1 MFRLLYIDPGTGSML
16 FTILIGLLGAA
27 MYFFR
32 GLYMKLRFLL
42 TGGKADKIND
52 KKLPIVIFTDHKRY
66 WNTFEP
72 ICDAFEERQ
81 QQLYYYTMSPDDPG
95 LKKEYKY
102 IKAEFIGEG
111 NKAFARMNMLNAT
124 MVLSTTP
131 SLDVFQW
138 KRSKY
143 VDYYVFISHAAND
156 ISGYRMFGID
166 YFDSIFLSG
175 DYQIHQVRKLEEI
188 RGLPQKELIM
198 MGVPY
203 MDEMLKRLQSCDPLP
218 PHETT
223 VLLAPSWGKS
233 SILVKYGERF
243 IDALINTGYHI
254 IVRPHPQ
261 SYTSDK
267 EVIDRLKEKYRENDH
282 FEWNRDNDNFEVL
295 RRSDIMISDF
305 SGVIFD
311 YTLVF
316 DKPIVYADTSFDFGP
331 YDYHTVNEPTW
342 TFSTL
347 PKLGLQVTEDNIENI
362 KSIIDECLNNP
373 VFKEGRDEARKETW
387 VNIGKGTEITVD
399 YLINKYNE
407 LVNKRE
413 EGGN

>member
-1 MFRLLYIDPGTGSML
+1 MLNFLYIDPGTGSML
-16 FTILIGLLGAA
+16 FTILIGVLGAA
-27 MYFFR
+27 IYFFR
-32 GLYMKLRFLL
+32 GLIMKIRFLL
-42 TGGKADKIND
+42 SGGRVSKTND
-52 KKLPIVIFTDHKRY
+52 NKLPFVIFTDHKRY

-72 ICDAFEERQ
+72 ICDSFEAKGRE
-81 QQLYYYTMSPDDPG
+81 LYYYTMSPDDPA
-95 LKKEYKY
+95 LNKHYKY

-111 NKAFARMNMLNAT
+111 NKAFAKMNMLNAT
-124 MVLSTTP
+124 IVLSTTP

-138 KRSKY
+138 KRSKD

-203 MDEMLKRLQSCDPLP
+203 MDEMLKRLQSCQPLP
-218 PHETT
+218 SHKTT

-233 SILVKYGERF
+233 SILVKFGEKF
-243 IDALINTGYHI
+243 IDALIATGYHI

-267 EVIDRLKEKYRENDH
+267 ETIDRLKQKYQENEN

-342 TFSTL
+342 TFTTL
-347 PKLGLQVTEDNIENI
+347 PKLGMQVTEDNLNNI
-362 KSIIDECLNNP
+362 KDIIDECLNNP
-373 VFKEGRDEARKETW
+373 KYKEGRDEARKETW
-387 VNIGKGTEITVD
+387 VNIGKGTEITVN
-399 YLINKYNE
+399 YLLNKYDELTKSSKEVNE
-407 LVNKRE
+407 
-413 EGGN
+413 